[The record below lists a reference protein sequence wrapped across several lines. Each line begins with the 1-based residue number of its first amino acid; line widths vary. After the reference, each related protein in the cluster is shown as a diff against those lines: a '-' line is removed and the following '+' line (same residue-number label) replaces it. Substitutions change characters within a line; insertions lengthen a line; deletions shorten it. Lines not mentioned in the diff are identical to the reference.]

1 MFDLS
6 PYRVL
11 IAVFGM
17 PECPACEAYIPRLVE
32 RVEAL
37 RAAGAKISIYDP
49 TSTTPVPTDSALVV
63 IYDVSSEDASVQ
75 TGAPEDRILVVRTA
89 LMESLGSEIILHFP
103 VDAEPYSIMEA
114 EFEGD
119 DAIKAVLIGGNV
131 AWDDQG
137 RAAGLGVRPGF
148 GRLLRN
154 ARS

>member
-75 TGAPEDRILVVRTA
+75 TFADRLNIAATPTTVILLRGAGMSR
-89 LMESLGSEIILHFP
+89 
-103 VDAEPYSIMEA
+103 
-114 EFEGD
+114 FEGGLANGHID
-119 DAIKAVLIGGNV
+119 QVLQL
-131 AWDDQG
+131 A
-137 RAAGLGVRPGF
+137 LSK
-148 GRLLRN
+148 L
-154 ARS
+154 